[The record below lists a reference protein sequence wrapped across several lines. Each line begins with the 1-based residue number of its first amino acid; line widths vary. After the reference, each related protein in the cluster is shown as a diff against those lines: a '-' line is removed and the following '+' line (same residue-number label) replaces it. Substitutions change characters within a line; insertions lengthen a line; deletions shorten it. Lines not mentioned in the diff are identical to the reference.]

1 MVAWE
6 FLLYSRL
13 NKSLGLALVFTGLA
27 AAQPQYLIST
37 IAGGSVPPTPAAA
50 LATSITQ
57 PQRVTVDGNGNVYFT
72 ASNAVFKSS
81 SSGTLTL
88 IAGTGRVGYAGD
100 GGLAT
105 QAQFNNPQGIA
116 VDGSGNVYVADTG
129 NSLVRKITTDGFIN
143 VFAGDVFFGVPQVG
157 WAGDGGPAI
166 GATLDLPVGLAI
178 DSSGDL
184 YIADSANNA
193 IREVTPDG
201 NIHTIAGLGPTQPGF
216 AGDTTAAAGA
226 NLNGPLDVAVDSKS
240 NVYIADT
247 NNANVRMITASTGI
261 INTVAGSTAIVS
273 GAVVIAFA
281 YAGDGGTAILASL
294 AGPAGVAVDSTGNIY
309 IATYADNRIRKVDT
323 KGNIATF
330 AGNSGYGFAG
340 DGGPALSAQLSQP
353 RGISLDSSGNL
364 YLADRWNNRIRK
376 IAGGNISTIAGNGQ
390 GSFGGDG
397 GIATSAQLSYPDGV
411 AVDQAGNVYVSDLL
425 NNRVRMVTPTGTIST
440 VAGNGNPGFGGDG
453 GAATSAQLNQP
464 AGLAIDSSGNLYIA
478 DSNNAAVRK
487 VTPQGIIST
496 VAGTGVEG
504 FSGDGGAATKATLMA
519 PLGVAVDAQGNLYIA
534 DYYGWIRE
542 VNGSTGVISTIA
554 GNGGLGYSGDGGSA
568 TSAQFYNPI
577 AVAVDNA
584 GNVYVADSG
593 NGAVRRIANGI
604 ITTIAGNGTLSYT
617 GDGGPASQAQF
628 SAISSLAVDAQGNIY
643 VADANNNAIRLFPL
657 GGNVSTI
664 AGNGTQGYTGDGGT
678 ATVAELNNPRAVA
691 VSSSGNVYVADTGN
705 NSVRLLRRQ

>member
-1 MVAWE
+1 
-6 FLLYSRL
+6 
-13 NKSLGLALVFTGLA
+13 
-27 AAQPQYLIST
+27 
-37 IAGGSVPPTPAAA
+37 
-50 LATSITQ
+50 
-57 PQRVTVDGNGNVYFT
+57 
-72 ASNAVFKSS
+72 
-81 SSGTLTL
+81 
-88 IAGTGRVGYAGD
+88 
-100 GGLAT
+100 
-105 QAQFNNPQGIA
+105 
-116 VDGSGNVYVADTG
+116 
-129 NSLVRKITTDGFIN
+129 
-143 VFAGDVFFGVPQVG
+143 
-157 WAGDGGPAI
+157 
-166 GATLDLPVGLAI
+166 
-178 DSSGDL
+178 
-184 YIADSANNA
+184 
-193 IREVTPDG
+193 
-201 NIHTIAGLGPTQPGF
+201 
-216 AGDTTAAAGA
+216 
-226 NLNGPLDVAVDSKS
+226 
-240 NVYIADT
+240 
-247 NNANVRMITASTGI
+247 
-261 INTVAGSTAIVS
+261 
-273 GAVVIAFA
+273 
-281 YAGDGGTAILASL
+281 
-294 AGPAGVAVDSTGNIY
+294 
-309 IATYADNRIRKVDT
+309 
-323 KGNIATF
+323 
-330 AGNSGYGFAG
+330 
-340 DGGPALSAQLSQP
+340 
-353 RGISLDSSGNL
+353 
-364 YLADRWNNRIRK
+364 
-376 IAGGNISTIAGNGQ
+376 
-390 GSFGGDG
+390 
-397 GIATSAQLSYPDGV
+397 LSYPDGV